1 MNFMAKFQDLIHR
14 QEKESGQPGLNLD
27 GLKRFFINEIEEH
40 DFHEEFIFDWF
51 ENLGYD
57 SDLYPIRSRC
67 FVLSLHSSSEV
78 DLQVRDAIQTDL
90 DARTN
95 LLIAEKFGQF
105 LEQKPAYDIIYT
117 FSEQILAYSYFVT
130 NKLQT

>member
-1 MNFMAKFQDLIHR
+1 M
-14 QEKESGQPGLNLD
+14 SLD
-27 GLKRFFINEIEEH
+27 GLKRFFVNEIEEH
-40 DFHEEFIFDWF
+40 DFHEEFMFEWF

-67 FVLSLHSSSEV
+67 FVLSFHSNEEI
-78 DLQVRDAIQTDL
+78 DLKVRDAIQTDL

-105 LEQKPAYDIIYT
+105 LE
-117 FSEQILAYSYFVT
+117 
-130 NKLQT
+130 

>member
-1 MNFMAKFQDLIHR
+1 
-14 QEKESGQPGLNLD
+14 LD
-27 GLKRFFINEIEEH
+27 GLKRFFVNEIEEH
-40 DFHEEFIFDWF
+40 DFNEEFIFEWF

-57 SDLYPIRSRC
+57 RDLYPIRSRC
-67 FVLSLHSSSEV
+67 FVLSLHSSNEL

-105 LEQKPAYDIIYT
+105 LEQKPAYDILYT

-130 NKLQT
+130 NKL